1 MLACRDSRMNTTS
14 KHPQPFPKM
23 LSITAGQPL
32 PTALSESVSLMC
44 GLLTLKFQ
52 ALSICTAFP
61 SLPGSSLARF
71 QVPCFS
77 SLLLIKIIY
86 LSVGLGLNSQLVHH
100 CSGSPVKSYWAS
112 CSFQNFFVPWGI
124 SQFYLPLNTCAWFIP
139 ALTSHNS
146 NLLHHFIPASLNSS

>member
-1 MLACRDSRMNTTS
+1 MSVCRDSRMNTTS
-14 KHPQPFPKM
+14 KHPQPFRKM

-32 PTALSESVSLMC
+32 PTALSESISLMC
-44 GLLTLKFQ
+44 GLSTLKFQ
-52 ALSICTAFP
+52 VLSVCTAFP
-61 SLPGSSLARF
+61 LVPGSSLATGF

-86 LSVGLGLNSQLVHH
+86 WSVRRGLNSQLAHR
-100 CSGSPVKSYWAS
+100 CSGSPVYSYWDS

-124 SQFYLPLNTCAWFIP
+124 PQFYLPLNTCAWFIP

-146 NLLHHFIPASLNSS
+146 NFIPDSLNAS